1 MRNTLK
7 NYLCRMFK
15 NSRIIYLYIIIIT
28 VSISGCRSEYQKILK
43 GNDIQKK
50 YEYAQKSYNNGDYFK
65 AIELFEELVNVYR
78 GSEEAEKIYF
88 FYAYCHYNLKDL
100 TMASFHFK
108 TFADMYPRSQYAEE
122 ARYMNA
128 FCYFSESP
136 EYSLDQDN
144 TYKAIEALQL
154 FINMYPKSE
163 RVAECNLLI
172 DRLRDKLETKSYK
185 NAIIYYNIGEYKS
198 AIFAF
203 RNSIND
209 FPDSKYKE
217 EMEFLTLKSSYL
229 YAKMSVDDKKS
240 ERFLETI
247 DYYQNFVDSYAN
259 SKYLKEAQEIQK
271 NVLSELDELKKK

>member
-1 MRNTLK
+1 
-7 NYLCRMFK
+7 MFK
-15 NSRIIYLYIIIIT
+15 KSHLAYIL
-28 VSISGCRSEYQKILK
+28 SFLLISTAFISCKSEYQKVLK

-50 YEYAQKSYNNGDYFK
+50 YDYAVKSYNNGDYFK
-65 AIELFEELVNVYR
+65 ALELFEELVNVYR
-78 GSEEAEKIYF
+78 GSEQAEKIYF
-88 FYAYCHYNLKDL
+88 YYANCHYNLKDL
-100 TMASFHFK
+100 TMASFHYK
-108 TFADMYPRSQYAEE
+108 AFAEMYPRSQYAEE

-128 FCYFSESP
+128 YCYFSESP
-136 EYSLDQDN
+136 EFSLDQDN

-172 DRLRDKLETKSYK
+172 DRLRDKLQTKSYK
-185 NAIIYYNIGEYKS
+185 NAVLYYNIGEYKS

-203 RNSIND
+203 KNSIND

-217 EMEFLTLKSSYL
+217 EMEFLTIKSSYL
-229 YAKMSVDDKKS
+229 YAKMSVDDKKT

-259 SKYLKEAQEIQK
+259 SKYLKEAQEIHQ
-271 NVLSELDELKKK
+271 NIITELEELKKK